1 MGREWQN
8 STIQLDYQLPQRF
21 KLTYAG
27 SDGKDHVP
35 VVIHRA
41 IYGSLERF
49 IGVMIEHFQ
58 GKFPLW
64 LSPVQ
69 VRVLPVSDENKAYAE
84 KVADLLAK
92 RGLRVE
98 RDFDSGTIG
107 GKIRNAQLQ
116 KIPFAIVVGSK
127 ESEAQT
133 ISVRSRDGKVR
144 QDVLL
149 EDFVKEVDE
158 KAQTYA

>member
-1 MGREWQN
+1 M
-8 STIQLDYQLPQRF
+8 
-21 KLTYAG
+21 
-27 SDGKDHVP
+27 
-35 VVIHRA
+35 
-41 IYGSLERF
+41 
-49 IGVMIEHFQ
+49 
-58 GKFPLW
+58 
-64 LSPVQ
+64 
-69 VRVLPVSDENKAYAE
+69 PVSDENKAYAE

-116 KIPFAIVVGSK
+116 KVPFAIVVGSK
-127 ESEAQT
+127 ESDAQT

-158 KAQTYA
+158 KVQTYA